1 MIFASIV
8 KLFRKFLVDSP
19 VKTVTIE
26 HVNFLAF
33 IFPLSLLFFFF
44 FLPTR
49 AEETASPL
57 EG

>member
-8 KLFRKFLVDSP
+8 KFRKFLVDSP

-33 IFPLSLLFFFF
+33 IFPLS
-44 FLPTR
+44 
-49 AEETASPL
+49 
-57 EG
+57 